1 MGEDRDEVITLH
13 ANTYPTATG
22 VVGFLQEAGK
32 GAEVPTLEEAHELV
46 QTLAEEYA
54 DGPFEIEWL

>member
-1 MGEDRDEVITLH
+1 MITLH